1 MRCCHQPINERCS
14 AAGDAVDEAVVCGA
28 ATYEEGEFVDLDGKV
43 LTNEERDQLMQVG
56 VETGEIVFSA
66 KYGR

>member
-1 MRCCHQPINERCS
+1 MC
-14 AAGDAVDEAVVCGA
+14 DA
-28 ATYEEGEFVDLDGKV
+28 ATYEEGVFVDLDGKV